1 MQNTLSYFEQI
12 TIQQGNRDL
21 ILNIIALAVASFSVI
36 AFYIDYRSRK
46 SKERA
51 EKSISIAESFAI
63 DIIEPI
69 SIIFAFFEKF
79 EIDKIT
85 RKTYFLQL
93 EDFDIEELKTIY
105 SEEDIEKYKKMMDT
119 NDTEYKI
126 RSIICNTLN
135 KLEYMCMYIV
145 TNVADEKCIYNSLH
159 QQFLKAISLLYFE
172 ISFTNTDNKD
182 KYYTNIIHVY
192 NLWKKKYIKVSKK
205 EERFKEK
212 KRKMK
217 KKLIPSPT
225 KI

>member
-1 MQNTLSYFEQI
+1 MQNTLSYFEQL

-21 ILNIIALAVASFSVI
+21 ILNIIALAVASLSVI